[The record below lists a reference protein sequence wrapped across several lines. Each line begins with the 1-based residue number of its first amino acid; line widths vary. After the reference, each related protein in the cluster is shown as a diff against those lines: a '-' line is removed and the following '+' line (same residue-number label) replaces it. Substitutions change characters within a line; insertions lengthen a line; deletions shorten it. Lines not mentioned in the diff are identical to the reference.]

1 MTGSAR
7 IEFLPWDTEFWG
19 VRAARLHA
27 NSVDDLAGADSVIA
41 EDKIRWVSLLAP
53 STDVALINAAV
64 RLGYSIVDVRITL
77 FKYLGDCA
85 ASSHADLAALDDT
98 DQMAAIAA
106 TAFPLSRFSVD
117 PHLDDRRCEL
127 FYDTWVRNSM
137 NGQMADAVV
146 VSRNDRQVDGFV
158 TMRLRPDRTASLPL
172 VAIRSDRRGRGVGNR
187 LVTGALS
194 WLAAQGAMNVDVVTQ
209 LSNLSA
215 VRLYESVGFQAVDAG
230 HWLHRWY

>member
-19 VRAARLHA
+19 FRAARLHA
-27 NSVDDLAGADSVIA
+27 NTVDDLADADKLIA

-53 STDVALINAAV
+53 STDVALVNAAV
-64 RLGYSIVDVRITL
+64 RLGYTIVDTRITL
-77 FKYLGDCA
+77 SKQLADSGEPTR
-85 ASSHADLAALDDT
+85 ADLALADDT

-117 PHLDDRRCEL
+117 PHLDDQRCEL

-146 VSRNDRQVDGFV
+146 VSRHDGLVDGFV

-172 VAIRSDRRGRGVGNR
+172 VAIRSDRRGRGVGKR
-187 LVTGALS
+187 LATDAVG
-194 WLAAQGAMNVDVVTQ
+194 WLVEQGAMNVDVVTQ

-215 VRLYESVGFQAVDAG
+215 VRLYESVGFQTIDAG